1 MQIVVFKLG
10 EEFFGVETLNVQNIS
25 DMMEITKVPN
35 APSYIKGLINLR
47 GNIISLLDLNL
58 LLENNHLTS
67 EQSNVIILDIESEQI
82 GITVDFVQEVIEL
95 EENTMQ
101 KLDSSKGQGYI
112 KGILNLEDKIV
123 TIIDINKLLNP

>member
-25 DMMEITKVPN
+25 EMMEITKIPN

-58 LLENNHLTS
+58 LLENNNLTS

-95 EENTMQ
+95 EETTMQ

>member
-1 MQIVVFKLG
+1 MQVVVFKLG
-10 EEFFGVETLNVQNIS
+10 EEFFGVETSNVQNIS

-58 LLENNHLTS
+58 LIENNNITS
-67 EQSNVIILDIESEQI
+67 DQSNVIILDIENEQI
-82 GITVDFVQEVIEL
+82 GITVDFVQEVLEL
-95 EENTMQ
+95 EEKSMQ
-101 KLDSSKGQGYI
+101 KVESSKGQGYI